1 MYGKCAAA
9 MTAEER
15 NRREMVESGRIQ
27 KIGKQGK

>member
-15 NRREMVESGRIQ
+15 NRREMWKVREYR
-27 KIGKQGK
+27 KQENKE